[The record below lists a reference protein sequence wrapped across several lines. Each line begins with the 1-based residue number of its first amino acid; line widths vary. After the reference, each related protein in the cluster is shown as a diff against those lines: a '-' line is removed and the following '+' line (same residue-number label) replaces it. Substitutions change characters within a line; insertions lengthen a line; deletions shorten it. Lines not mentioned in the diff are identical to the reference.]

1 MIELTLVDIIIRV
14 AIAVGLGALLGV
26 ERTLA
31 GKTAGVRTY
40 SMVSLGSALFVI
52 ISQIFLS
59 NVPNMTL
66 ANPLLMASAVV
77 TGIGFIGAGLVIFQD
92 HKIVGLTTA
101 AGIWVSA
108 GIGMASGFGMFGLAT
123 VALIFALIIFT
134 ILWFVEKLLRKI
146 NYNTIEGGVENS
158 RKSKV

>member
-1 MIELTLVDIIIRV
+1 MIELTLVDIIIRI

-52 ISQIFLS
+52 ISHIFLS
-59 NVPNMTL
+59 NISNTAL

-108 GIGMASGFGMFGLAT
+108 GIGIASGFGMFGLAI
-123 VALIFALIIFT
+123 VALVFALIIFT

-146 NYNTIEGGVENS
+146 NYNAIDGEG
-158 RKSKV
+158 K

>member
-146 NYNTIEGGVENS
+146 NYNTIEGGGRE
-158 RKSKV
+158 

>member
-1 MIELTLVDIIIRV
+1 MIELTLADIIIRI

-52 ISQIFLS
+52 ISHIFLS
-59 NVPNMTL
+59 NIPNTAL

-108 GIGMASGFGMFGLAT
+108 GIGMASGFGMFGLAI
-123 VALIFALIIFT
+123 VALVFALIIFT

-146 NYNTIEGGVENS
+146 NYNAIEGE
-158 RKSKV
+158 K

>member
-14 AIAVGLGALLGV
+14 AMAVGLGAILGV

-31 GKTAGVRTY
+31 GKTAGLRTY

-59 NVPNMTL
+59 NVSNISL

-101 AGIWVSA
+101 AGLWVSA
-108 GIGMASGFGMFGLAT
+108 GIGMASGFGMTNLAV
-123 VALIFALIIFT
+123 VALISALIIFT
-134 ILWFVEKLLRKI
+134 VLWFVEKLLRKI
-146 NYNTIEGGVENS
+146 NYNKLEGEG
-158 RKSKV
+158 K

>member
-14 AIAVGLGALLGV
+14 SMAVGLGALLGV

-59 NVPNMTL
+59 NVSNISL

-92 HKIVGLTTA
+92 HKVVGLTTA
-101 AGIWVSA
+101 AGLWVSA
-108 GIGMASGFGMFGLAT
+108 GIGMASGFGMTNLAV
-123 VALIFALIIFT
+123 VALISALIIFT
-134 ILWFVEKLLRKI
+134 VLWFVEKLLRKI
-146 NYNTIEGGVENS
+146 NYNKLEGEG
-158 RKSKV
+158 K